1 MAVGKFMAWMW
12 VYSAWKFSSFSS
24 ERRSLLPYVLGHPGT
39 GGEVRLG
46 VGAAIPSHLLN
57 NLWSL

>member
-39 GGEVRLG
+39 GGRSGWL
-46 VGAAIPSHLLN
+46 
-57 NLWSL
+57 